1 MSTVPDEL
9 ELATRARTGGPE
21 NGAPTD
27 GYAIAA
33 LITALVGFLPLPL
46 ALALIA
52 LSRTRHNGTR
62 GRGLAIAALWISGAW
77 VLITIALFAVLV
89 GMAMDIESERN
100 ADKYTSVQ
108 RQVAIVID
116 RYEDELND
124 GDGERVCMLMSESLM
139 MALDEQDGSCA
150 GAVEDD
156 DHWGMVHLD
165 ATEITITD
173 PDHAVARVKSLDDRV
188 RMTFVREDGQWRID
202 EIGEAP

>member
-21 NGAPTD
+21 NRAPTD

-33 LITALVGFLPLPL
+33 LITALLGFLPLPL

-62 GRGLAIAALWISGAW
+62 GRGLAIAALWVSGAQ
-77 VLITIALFAVLV
+77 VLIAAVLVAVLV
-89 GMAMDIESERN
+89 GMAIDVASDRN

-116 RYEDELND
+116 RYEDRLND
-124 GDGERVCMLMSESLM
+124 DDFTGICALMTEGLVD
-139 MALDEQDGSCA
+139 ALDEQEGSC
-150 GAVEDD
+150 EDAIDSD
-156 DHWGMVHLD
+156 DWGIAHLD
-165 ATEITITD
+165 ATDITIRD
-173 PDHAVARVKSLDDRV
+173 PKHAVARVTNFDDHL
-188 RMTFVREDGQWRID
+188 RMTFVREDGEWRID
-202 EIGEAP
+202 EIAGAP